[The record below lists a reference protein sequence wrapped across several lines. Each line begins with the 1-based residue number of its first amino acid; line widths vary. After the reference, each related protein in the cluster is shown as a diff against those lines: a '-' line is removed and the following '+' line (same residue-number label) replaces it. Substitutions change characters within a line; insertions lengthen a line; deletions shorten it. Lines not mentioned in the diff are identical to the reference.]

1 MHQQDNTPAN
11 LKNLWIL
18 NKITLEQY
26 CFRSEANKLNIKTF
40 KYTDNE

>member
-18 NKITLEQY
+18 NKITVEQY
-26 CFRSEANKLNIKTF
+26 FFRLKANELNIKTF
-40 KYTDNE
+40 TKIN